1 MTSQLIGRF
10 IGSAISA
17 TRAVYGEGP
26 LTRYAARLVVPSDTE
41 HEILALKG
49 IAVAYV
55 MAPRGQEPRYLR
67 EREILADLV
76 GVLADRGPSELEQ
89 PFAADWRAA
98 PDDATRLRV
107 VVDQVASLTDLS
119 ALAQHRRLVTPGA

>member
-1 MTSQLIGRF
+1 M
-10 IGSAISA
+10 
-17 TRAVYGEGP
+17 YGEGL
-26 LTRYAARLVVPSDTE
+26 LTRYDARPVVPSDTE

-67 EREILADLV
+67 EREILTDLV
-76 GVLADRGPSELEQ
+76 RVLADRAPSELEK

-98 PDDATRLRV
+98 PDDAARLRV
-107 VVDQVASLTDLS
+107 VVDQVAWLTDLS
-119 ALAQHRRLVTPGA
+119 ALALHARPLTPGA